1 METLLMACRVGFV
14 CSSCQQRLMLLAA
27 ELGKNQRKQQQLLV
41 DRVVEVRMMR
51 FLPLMTSVN
60 LLLLTP
66 TQIDL
71 PLIT

>member
-1 METLLMACRVGFV
+1 
-14 CSSCQQRLMLLAA
+14 MLLAA
-27 ELGKNQRKQQQLLV
+27 ELGKNQRKHQQLLV